1 MSYQTKSIKFWA
13 SRKYRSI
20 NVINVTGDEDGI
32 RTHAGKAQW
41 ISNPLVSDKEIKL
54 VLKDRPAN
62 LIPSW
67 ESESDPPVS
76 EYMDFEIESD
86 LHLNVSQDS
95 SSSHSDIAEH
105 SGNEADESDIEVVT
119 SDQSQEALYDIDA
132 DEQARMHALLQMN
145 EHDGEPGTTDQNEAP
160 LYDIDQDEQARM
172 HALIERAMSNQ
183 NVALPDERRVTRSS
197 GRKFEWNS
205 AMNEGDVVLEKKD

>member
-1 MSYQTKSIKFWA
+1 MA
-13 SRKYRSI
+13 
-20 NVINVTGDEDGI
+20 
-32 RTHAGKAQW
+32 
-41 ISNPLVSDKEIKL
+41 
-54 VLKDRPAN
+54 
-62 LIPSW
+62 
-67 ESESDPPVS
+67 
-76 EYMDFEIESD
+76 
-86 LHLNVSQDS
+86 
-95 SSSHSDIAEH
+95 
-105 SGNEADESDIEVVT
+105 T

-205 AMNEGDVVLEKKD
+205 AMNEGDVVLEKK